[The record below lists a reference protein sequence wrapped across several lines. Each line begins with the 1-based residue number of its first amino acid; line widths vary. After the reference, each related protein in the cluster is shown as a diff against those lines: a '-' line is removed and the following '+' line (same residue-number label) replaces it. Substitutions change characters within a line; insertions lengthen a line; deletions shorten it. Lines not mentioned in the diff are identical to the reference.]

1 MRFIS
6 RYDEDIME
14 LYDED
19 PQDGTY
25 YRGKESDEFYDP
37 DAPFG
42 YDRDERHEE
51 RKKHAALYMTAHKEL
66 LENADYLKAYN
77 RILDEYA
84 REYAYVIL
92 EKPISVVSDQER
104 ENERFILETF
114 ISDISK
120 KKMESYK
127 ADAEYIVEWVKS
139 GKNLIVYI

>member
-1 MRFIS
+1 
-6 RYDEDIME
+6 ME

-51 RKKHAALYMTAHKEL
+51 RKKHAALYITAHKEL

-92 EKPISVVSDQER
+92 EKPITVVSDQER

>member
-19 PQDGTY
+19 P
-25 YRGKESDEFYDP
+25 
-37 DAPFG
+37 
-42 YDRDERHEE
+42 
-51 RKKHAALYMTAHKEL
+51 
-66 LENADYLKAYN
+66 
-77 RILDEYA
+77 
-84 REYAYVIL
+84 
-92 EKPISVVSDQER
+92 QER

-127 ADAEYIVEWVKS
+127 SDAEHIVEWVKS
-139 GKNLIVYI
+139 GKNLIVYV